1 MEAAQAAR
9 DEAAQKVENG
19 ELTEEELAGYE
30 QALAQAQAELEAVN
44 GALAQAQESLNACQ
58 QAAAQKT
65 ELEANL
71 SAANAGVET
80 LQAKDRTCPDFGELK
95 CKSDSNRRRKSEVK

>member
-1 MEAAQAAR
+1 MSR
-9 DEAAQKVENG
+9 LCTG
-19 ELTEEELAGYE
+19 PGRTRSC
-30 QALAQAQAELEAVN
+30 N

-80 LQAKDRTCPDFGELK
+80 LQAKKTELAQTLENL
-95 CKSDSNRRRKSEVK
+95 SANQTAIERRKSEVK